1 MNVPV
6 DSILSFNADYLT
18 DIGKV
23 LVGAD
28 NKSVNVPNN
37 TYTTLA
43 SLTLPA
49 GTYILV
55 GNHQWSGSVDST
67 YVDVIGKASGAS
79 LSIGRASAAGGGGML
94 SAAVIDIETQTT
106 VIYETYQGTG
116 ATRTAN
122 AITFKAIKIA

>member
-6 DSILSFNADYLT
+6 DSILSFNADYLAG
-18 DIGKV
+18 IGEV
-23 LVGAD
+23 IVGAE
-28 NKSVNVPNN
+28 NSSKSVPNN

-55 GNHQWSGSVDST
+55 GNHQWGASVNST
-67 YVDVIGKASGAS
+67 YADVISKASGAS
-79 LSIGRASAAGGGGML
+79 LSVVRANLGGGGGVL
-94 SAAVIDIETQTT
+94 NVAVIDIETQTT

>member
-23 LVGAD
+23 FVGAD
-28 NKSVNVPNN
+28 NKSVSVPNN

-49 GTYILV
+49 GTYVLV
-55 GNHQWSGSVDST
+55 GNHQWGGSVDST
-67 YVDVIGKASGAS
+67 YADVIRKASGAS
-79 LSIGRASAAGGGGML
+79 LLVVRANMGGGGGAL
-94 SAAVIDIETQTT
+94 SAAVIDIDTQTT